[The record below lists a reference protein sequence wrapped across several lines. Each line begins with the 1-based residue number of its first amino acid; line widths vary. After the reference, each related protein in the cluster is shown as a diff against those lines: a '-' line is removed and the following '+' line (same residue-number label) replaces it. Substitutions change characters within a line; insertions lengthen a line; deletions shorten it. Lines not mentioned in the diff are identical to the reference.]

1 MFARVPD
8 KIDTERLVLRK
19 HQIEDID
26 GFAAF
31 LAHPTATQYMAFTP
45 EQKTRGGAREMLE
58 YAIASYTSDNP
69 IFSLTI
75 ADPNS
80 NAYLGACGL
89 NPLADDDGVEI
100 YYTVLPEHQN
110 KGWATEAVK
119 ALIDFVWNCT
129 DIQKISAYIVSKNIA
144 SIRVADKLG
153 FVDTGPVEREATT
166 GELAHEAL
174 VGRRY
179 VLSRSK

>member
-1 MFARVPD
+1 MLARVPE
-8 KIDTERLVLRK
+8 KMETERLVLRK
-19 HQIEDID
+19 HQMEDID
-26 GFAAF
+26 AFAA
-31 LAHPTATQYMAFTP
+31 LLSHPTATQYMAFTP
-45 EQKTRGGAREMLE
+45 EQRTRSGARQMLE
-58 YAIASYTSDNP
+58 YAIASYASDNP

-89 NPLADDDGVEI
+89 NPLPDDDEVEI

-110 KGWATEAVK
+110 KGLATEAVR

-129 DIQKISAYIVSKNIA
+129 DIQTISAYIVSKNIA
-144 SIRVADKLG
+144 SIRVVEKLG
-153 FVDTGPVEREATT
+153 FVDTGPVERQATT
-166 GELAHEAL
+166 GELAHQAL

-179 VLSRSK
+179 VLSR